1 MKALRPLHRF
11 GSPKYFYETS
21 LRLSKWTAGAS
32 ALLFVAGLYGGLVFA
47 PADYQQGDSFRIIYV
62 HVPAAWMAQF
72 VYTFMA
78 LCAAIS
84 LIWRVKM
91 ADVITRASA
100 PIGASFAFITLVT
113 GAIWGKPTWGAW
125 WVWDA
130 RLTSVLILFFL
141 YLGYIALQSAFD
153 DRRVAA
159 RAGAILVL
167 VGVVN
172 IPIIKYSVEWWHTLH
187 QGPSVTKLD
196 APSIH
201 IEMLIPLL
209 LMALAFKTFYL
220 TALLIRARSEVLEFE
235 CNTSWVKRIIEQ
247 GNTP

>member
-47 PADYQQGDSFRIIYV
+47 PADYQQGDSFRIMYI

-78 LCAAIS
+78 LSAAIS

-172 IPIIKYSVEWWHTLH
+172 IPIIKYSVEWWNTLH

-247 GNTP
+247 RNTP